1 MEKFD
6 ELIKRRGTNC
16 IKWDMI
22 SEDVLPFWIAD
33 SDYPTCDKIVE
44 ELEKRVKSAAFG
56 YTYPSDDY
64 FKAIVNWMEKRHNVE
79 IEKEWII
86 PSMGVVTALYLSVF
100 LFTKENDE
108 VIVSTPVYNPFYSV
122 IENNNRKLIC
132 NKLVEVNG
140 TYVIDFFDLEEKMKS
155 AKMYILCN
163 PHNPVGRCFT
173 KDELDK
179 VVDLCK
185 KYNVIL
191 VSDEIHND
199 IIMKDAKFYSVMHY
213 FSLYENIIVCTAPS
227 KTFNIAGLEDS
238 NIIIKN
244 DAFREKFSNKQHDLS
259 ISTPNLL
266 ALTACLAAYTYG
278 EEWVDNQ
285 NEYLTKNR
293 DFVYSYFKENIPL
306 AKTYKL
312 EGTYLMW
319 VNMKFLN
326 LSQEELIEGL
336 KKKGILVNSGEMYSC
351 DYSGYIRLNIA
362 CPKHQL
368 EKGLEIIKEFVNEVE
383 IGK

>member
-6 ELIKRRGTNC
+6 KGIKRRGTNC

-22 SEDVLPFWIAD
+22 GEDVLPFWIAD
-33 SDYPTCDKIVE
+33 SDYPTCDKIVS

-56 YTYPSDDY
+56 YTYPSCEY
-64 FKAIVNWMEKRHNVE
+64 YEAIVNWMRKRHDVK

-132 NKLVEVNG
+132 NKLIETND
-140 TYVIDFFDLEEKMKS
+140 TYVIDFSDLEEKMKS

-179 VVDLCK
+179 VVNLCK

-238 NIIIKN
+238 NVIIKN
-244 DAFREKFSNKQHDLS
+244 EIFREKFSNKQHDLS
-259 ISTPNLL
+259 ISTPNIL
-266 ALTACLAAYTYG
+266 ALTACLAAYKYG

-293 DFVYSYFKENIPL
+293 DFVYSYLKENIPL

-319 VNMKFLN
+319 INMRFLN
-326 LSQEELIEGL
+326 LSQDELIEGL
-336 KKKGILVNSGEMYSC
+336 KEKGILVNSGEMYSC
-351 DYSGYIRLNIA
+351 DYTGYIRLNIA
-362 CPKHQL
+362 CPKSQL
-368 EKGLEIIKEFVNEVE
+368 EKGLKIIKEFVLEK
-383 IGK
+383 IK

>member
-1 MEKFD
+1 MKNFD
-6 ELIKRRGTNC
+6 KEIKRRGTNC
-16 IKWDMI
+16 IKWDMAGN
-22 SEDVLPFWIAD
+22 DVLPFWIAD
-33 SDYPTCDKIVE
+33 SDYPTCDKIVS
-44 ELEKRVKSAAFG
+44 ELEKRVKSSAFG

-64 FKAIVNWMEKRHNVE
+64 YEAIVNWMQKRHDVE

-132 NKLVEVNG
+132 NKLIETND
-140 TYVIDFFDLEEKMKS
+140 TYVIDFSDLEEKMKS

-173 KDELDK
+173 HDELDK

-244 DAFREKFSNKQHDLS
+244 EIFREKFSNKQHDLS
-259 ISTPNLL
+259 ISTPNIL
-266 ALTACLAAYTYG
+266 ALTACEAAYKYG

-293 DFVYSYFKENIPL
+293 DFVYSYLKENIPL

-319 VNMKFLN
+319 INMRFLN

-336 KKKGILVNSGEMYSC
+336 KEKGILVNSGEMYSC
-351 DYSGYIRLNIA
+351 DYIGYIRLNIA
-362 CPKHQL
+362 CPKSQL
-368 EKGLEIIKEFVNEVE
+368 EKGLKIIKEFVLEK
-383 IGK
+383 IK